1 MLPSSITAWPTCVS
15 DKLLK
20 GKTTG
25 KNKSKEIIVSSK
37 LQIYQA
43 KFMTNIKLIK
53 ITVASIV
60 LLFLLSPLGA
70 LGNHTDIGSG
80 NETLIPDLNGSM
92 NSFDNH
98 GSSILTSKYIRP
110 PRKADAIDVYLKEKM
125 AEAAPNEKLDII
137 VQFGDTFGHYDRLSL
152 ERAGIEVLHTFPG
165 LDIFHCLATAEQVR
179 TINNNQRIFYIEY
192 NEELVYFMDL
202 SLETIKATDAMYSII
217 QSKDGAS
224 QGKIDGTGVTA
235 VVLDSGIDAGHPDL
249 DYKEKTVMNLKS
261 DADMV
266 WTEVENSDTSSGHG
280 THCAGTVAGNGDAS
294 GGARRGVAPGAK
306 LIGLS
311 TGEAFFILNAVG
323 APEWVYQH
331 SKPHNNPYN
340 IRVVSNSWG
349 AGGGTYSP
357 NDSISMAINKIT
369 FENNVVCVFAAG
381 NSGGTGEDIRS
392 SNYGNTPSAVCV
404 AAAERDGSGIAS
416 FSSRGMDG
424 YNSTYPD
431 IAAPGVRI
439 WSTAARRTLISA
451 MTKQN
456 AEVID
461 PYYFAISG
469 TSMATPHISGVIA
482 LLWQACPS
490 MRISDVRD
498 HYEGDDPEWSTRD
511 DTRMHESELIMK
523 ASADYMQRSEENG
536 IPDNWSVGYFQNNFD
551 FAQGYGLVN
560 VRKAVALA
568 RTLEELRT
576 RDFDGDGLVD
586 YPDATVFDAEKQ
598 YLKVIKT
605 KNLSYPTTQLATG
618 WRGEW
623 TRFTNQTNNQKK
635 LETDQSHFVF
645 VPEFANQMIID
656 LTYRVINVPE
666 FSAVSLA
673 LVIDANLDGNIDWRQ
688 NLASG
693 RLSGQKHSVL
703 ALDSGEF
710 AKYRNQQWMFN
721 IEGQGIDLTAL
732 NLFQGTS
739 YSEIKV
745 EFDAGIEISL
755 DELPADGNSIPLPS
769 IQSSSSPLEPIA
781 IGSPQTTEGL
791 TMERLVFDM
800 GEIEGLEDMNP
811 VEGEGGGLAS
821 LLIWLGVIALVLLA
835 AITAYLVRK
844 RKLSAREDDK

>member
-1 MLPSSITAWPTCVS
+1 MSN
-15 DKLLK
+15 LK
-20 GKTTG
+20 
-25 KNKSKEIIVSSK
+25 S
-37 LQIYQA
+37 
-43 KFMTNIKLIK
+43 IK
-53 ITVASIV
+53 IVVVMIVMLFSISSFGV
-60 LLFLLSPLGA
+60 
-70 LGNHTDIGSG
+70 LGNSTQNNLGEEPVLSGVYGSG
-80 NETLIPDLNGSM
+80 DLYVQDQSPIIPP
-92 NSFDNH
+92 
-98 GSSILTSKYIRP
+98 KYIRR
-110 PRKADAIDVYLKEKM
+110 PRTADAVDEYLKEKM
-125 AEAAPNEKLDII
+125 MEAAPTEKMDII
-137 VQFGDTFGHYDRLSL
+137 VQFSDSLGHYDRLSF
-152 ERAGIEVLHTFPG
+152 EKEGIEILHVFHG
-165 LDIFHCLATAEQVR
+165 LDIFHCKATPEQIR
-179 TINNNQRIFYIEY
+179 TINSNQRVFYIEY
-192 NEELVYFMDL
+192 NEKLVYDMDL
-202 SLETIKATDAMYSII
+202 SLETIKATDAMYSMI
-217 QSKDGAS
+217 QSESGAS
-224 QGKIDGTGVTA
+224 QGHIDGTGVTA

-249 DYKEKTVMNLKS
+249 DYKEKTIMNLKS

-294 GGARRGVAPGAK
+294 GGARRGVASGAK

-323 APEWVYQH
+323 ALEWVYQH

-357 NDSISMAINKIT
+357 NDSISMAINKLT
-369 FENNVVCVFAAG
+369 YENNVVCVFAAG
-381 NSGGTGEDIRS
+381 NSGGTGKDIRS

-416 FSSRGMDG
+416 FSSRGQDG
-424 YNSTYPD
+424 MNNTYPD

-469 TSMATPHISGVIA
+469 TSMATPHISGVVA

-490 MRISDVRD
+490 MRISDARD
-498 HYEGDDPEWSTRD
+498 HQDENNFDPEWLTRD

-551 FAQGYGLVN
+551 YAQGYGLVN

-568 RTLEELRT
+568 ITLEELRT
-576 RDFDGDGLVD
+576 RDFDGDGVVD
-586 YPDATVFDAEKQ
+586 NPDATVFDAEKQ
-598 YLKVIKT
+598 YLKTIKT
-605 KNLSYPTTQLATG
+605 KTIIYPTTQLSTG

-635 LETDQSHFVF
+635 LETDQSHFIY
-645 VPEFANQMIID
+645 VPENAVRMVID
-656 LTYRVINVPE
+656 LTYNTVSVPE

-673 LVIDANLDGNIDWRQ
+673 LVADANVDGNIDWRQ

-693 RLSGQKHSVL
+693 RLSGQKHSEL
-703 ALDSGEF
+703 TLDSGDL
-710 AKYRNQQWMFN
+710 AKHRGREWMFN
-721 IEGQGIDLTAL
+721 IEGQGIDLTVL

-745 EFDAGIEISL
+745 EYDAGIEIHL
-755 DELPADGNSIPLPS
+755 EELPLDANAIPVQS
-769 IQSSSSPLEPIA
+769 IQSSFSPLVPIK
-781 IGSPQTTEGL
+781 IGSPQTTEGIS
-791 TMERLVFDM
+791 MDRLVFDM
-800 GEIEGLEDMNP
+800 SEVVGLDEENPKED
-811 VEGEGGGLAS
+811 EGGGIIS
-821 LLIWLGVIALVLLA
+821 LLLWLIVIVLVLLTALA
-835 AITAYLVRK
+835 AYFLRK
-844 RKLSAREDDK
+844 RKLDARSDNKE

>member
-1 MLPSSITAWPTCVS
+1 
-15 DKLLK
+15 
-20 GKTTG
+20 
-25 KNKSKEIIVSSK
+25 
-37 LQIYQA
+37 
-43 KFMTNIKLIK
+43 
-53 ITVASIV
+53 
-60 LLFLLSPLGA
+60 
-70 LGNHTDIGSG
+70 
-80 NETLIPDLNGSM
+80 
-92 NSFDNH
+92 
-98 GSSILTSKYIRP
+98 
-110 PRKADAIDVYLKEKM
+110 
-125 AEAAPNEKLDII
+125 
-137 VQFGDTFGHYDRLSL
+137 
-152 ERAGIEVLHTFPG
+152 
-165 LDIFHCLATAEQVR
+165 
-179 TINNNQRIFYIEY
+179 
-192 NEELVYFMDL
+192 
-202 SLETIKATDAMYSII
+202 
-217 QSKDGAS
+217 SKDGAF
-224 QGKIDGTGVTA
+224 QGQIDGTGVTA

-249 DYKEKTVMNLKS
+249 DYKEKTIMNLKS

-266 WTEVENSDTSSGHG
+266 WIEVENSDTSSGHG

-323 APEWVYQH
+323 ALEWVYQH

-369 FENNVVCVFAAG
+369 YENNVVCVFAAG

-392 SNYGNTPSAVCV
+392 SNYGNTPAAVCV

-424 YNSTYPD
+424 MNSTYPD

-490 MRISDVRD
+490 MRISDARD
-498 HYEGDDPEWSTRD
+498 HYGGDDPEWSTRD

-523 ASADYMQRSEENG
+523 ASADYLQRSEENG
-536 IPDNWSVGYFQNNFD
+536 IPDNWSVGYFGNNFD

-568 RTLEELRT
+568 ITLEELRT
-576 RDFDGDGLVD
+576 RDFDGDGVVD
-586 YPDATVFDAEKQ
+586 YPDATVFDAQKQ
-598 YLKVIKT
+598 YLQVIKNKT
-605 KNLSYPTTQLATG
+605 IFYPTTQLSAG

-623 TRFTNQTNNQKK
+623 TRFTNQTNNQKT
-635 LETDQSHFVF
+635 LETDQSHFIY
-645 VPEFANQMIID
+645 VPENANKMVID
-656 LTYRVINVPE
+656 LTYSTISVPE

-673 LVIDANLDGNIDWRQ
+673 LIIDANVDGNIDWRQ

-693 RLSGQKHSVL
+693 RLSGRKHSEL
-703 ALDSGEF
+703 TLDSGEL
-710 AKYRNQQWMFN
+710 AKHRGRQWMFN
-721 IEGQGIDLTAL
+721 IEGQGIDLTLL

-745 EFDAGIEISL
+745 EYDAGLVIHLE
-755 DELPADGNSIPLPS
+755 ELPKNGNAIPLPS
-769 IQSSSSPLEPIA
+769 TQSSFSPLEPVQ

-791 TMERLVFDM
+791 SMDRLVFDM
-800 GEIEGLEDMNP
+800 SEVVGLDDMNV
-811 VEGEGGGLAS
+811 VEDEGGDMFY
-821 LLIWLGVIALVLLA
+821 LLLWLGVIGLLLIA

-844 RKLSAREDDK
+844 RKLSSKGLHEK

>member
-1 MLPSSITAWPTCVS
+1 MINS
-15 DKLLK
+15 
-20 GKTTG
+20 
-25 KNKSKEIIVSSK
+25 KSVKIGALIIVM
-37 LQIYQA
+37 I
-43 KFMTNIKLIK
+43 
-53 ITVASIV
+53 
-60 LLFLLSPLGA
+60 FLLSSFGA
-70 LGNHTDIGSG
+70 LGNSIKNNPGTKQILSGAYGSRNTYRNYESTIITD
-80 NETLIPDLNGSM
+80 
-92 NSFDNH
+92 H
-98 GSSILTSKYIRP
+98 YVRP
-110 PRKADAIDVYLKEKM
+110 ARSVDAIDEYLKDKM
-125 AEAAPNEKLDII
+125 TELVSDEKLDII
-137 VQFGDTFGHYDRLSL
+137 VQFADTLGHYDRLSL
-152 ERAGIEVLHTFPG
+152 EKAGVDILHTFHG
-165 LDIFHCLATAEQVR
+165 LDIFHCKATSEQIR
-179 TINNNQRIFYIEY
+179 TINSNQRIFYIEY
-192 NEELVYFMDL
+192 NEALVYDMDL
-202 SLETIKATDAMYSII
+202 SLETIKATDAMYSIV
-217 QSKDGAS
+217 QSKDGAF
-224 QGKIDGTGVTA
+224 QGQIDGTGVTA

-249 DYKEKTVMNLKS
+249 DYKEKTIMNLKS

-266 WTEVENSDTSSGHG
+266 WIEVENSDTSSGHG

-323 APEWVYQH
+323 ALEWVYQH

-369 FENNVVCVFAAG
+369 YENNVVCVFAAG

-392 SNYGNTPSAVCV
+392 SNYGNTPAAVCV

-424 YNSTYPD
+424 MNSTYPD

-490 MRISDVRD
+490 MRISDARD
-498 HYEGDDPEWSTRD
+498 HYGGDDPEWSTRD

-523 ASADYMQRSEENG
+523 ASADYLQRSEENG
-536 IPDNWSVGYFQNNFD
+536 IPDNWSVGYFGNNFD

-568 RTLEELRT
+568 ITLEELRT
-576 RDFDGDGLVD
+576 RDFDGDGVVD
-586 YPDATVFDAEKQ
+586 YPDATVFDAQKQ
-598 YLKVIKT
+598 YLQVIKNKT
-605 KNLSYPTTQLATG
+605 IFYPTTQLSAG

-623 TRFTNQTNNQKK
+623 TRFTNQTNNQKT
-635 LETDQSHFVF
+635 LETDQSHFIY
-645 VPEFANQMIID
+645 VPENANKMVID
-656 LTYRVINVPE
+656 LTYSTISVPE

-673 LVIDANLDGNIDWRQ
+673 LIIDANVDGNIDWRQ

-693 RLSGQKHSVL
+693 RLSGRKHSEL
-703 ALDSGEF
+703 TLDSGEL
-710 AKYRNQQWMFN
+710 AKHRGRQWMFN
-721 IEGQGIDLTAL
+721 IEGQGIDLTLL

-745 EFDAGIEISL
+745 EYDAGLVIHLE
-755 DELPADGNSIPLPS
+755 ELPKNGNAIPLPS
-769 IQSSSSPLEPIA
+769 TQSSFSPLEPVQ

-791 TMERLVFDM
+791 SMDRLVFDM
-800 GEIEGLEDMNP
+800 SEVVGLDDMNV
-811 VEGEGGGLAS
+811 VEDEGGDMFY
-821 LLIWLGVIALVLLA
+821 LLLWLGVIGLLLIA

-844 RKLSAREDDK
+844 RKLSSKGLHEK